1 VLQKKD
7 QFDHVIIYLLLWR
20 IFINFLTKNH
30 FLCKNTY
37 KMGAA
42 LKMPFN
48 EAQIEILKLFTG
60 NLTESQLQELRQV
73 LIAFKFK
80 LLDAHIESVSAEK
93 GLSDAEFKKYR

>member
-1 VLQKKD
+1 
-7 QFDHVIIYLLLWR
+7 
-20 IFINFLTKNH
+20 
-30 FLCKNTY
+30 
-37 KMGAA
+37 MGTA

-93 GLSDAEFKKYR
+93 GLSDADIEKISLGHRRTPYKRRQQADKTSQA

>member
-1 VLQKKD
+1 
-7 QFDHVIIYLLLWR
+7 
-20 IFINFLTKNH
+20 
-30 FLCKNTY
+30 
-37 KMGAA
+37 MGAA

-80 LLDAHIESVSAEK
+80 LLDAHIESINSEK
-93 GLSDAEFKKYR
+93 GLSDDDIEKISSSHRRTPYKRRQQADKKS